1 MPRGAG
7 LAMREPCRPGKA
19 EPLSRRP
26 QAWAGKLL
34 ALATWYSLSALSCVA
49 ALAQTA
55 PVAPPSS
62 QTTSPPPSPSPAP
75 APAPATEDAPQRVEI
90 RGSEVT
96 DTEQRRR
103 NPVAKQIFGREELDK
118 YGDVSVTDV
127 LKRLPGVT
135 LSGGNPRLR
144 GLGAG
149 YTLILVNGEPAPPGF
164 SLENLP
170 PSQVER
176 IEVTKGPTA
185 EHSAQAVAGT
195 INIIL
200 RAAARQRQRELRVG
214 LGYTAEAPVPS
225 FNASLGDRIGGF
237 SFTLPLSGYQWRGT
251 TQRVI
256 DRVGRD
262 AVLLPQQLSVLAQD
276 RWWGGGA
283 SFGPRLSFK
292 PDEQW
297 TIESQTFAQRHEW
310 HSASRVGTQV
320 LLGSA
325 PSSVRDESENRGHW
339 QTLRLGLQANWR
351 SPHGL
356 RLEAKFGAQHS
367 DSRFRTDVDGFG
379 GDGQQALVR
388 LAQGLSNEQSRSTSG
403 KVFTPLLEGH
413 SLSAGW
419 DLEARRRLEE
429 RSVLENGVP
438 VLAGFEGEAFRARI
452 ERQALYVQDEW
463 EIAAQ
468 WSTYLGLRAERIAT
482 VSRGSADERRNT
494 STVVT
499 PLWHLN
505 YKLSPKGRDLIR
517 ASLTRAYK
525 APDLNALMARPGIN
539 LSYPASG
546 PNTEITPDRV
556 GNPLLRPEL
565 STGLDIAFEKYL
577 PGGGVISIG
586 TFHRRVNGL
595 IRNAVTL
602 EAVAWS
608 PVPRWV
614 SRPVN
619 LSRASSSGV
628 ELEVKGKADELLPLG
643 WKTPAGLSLRASL
656 SVYRSRVDDIPGPAN
671 RLEGQLPLSFTAGL
685 DHAVTGTPLTWGL
698 NLAMTPAYDVQQTA
712 AQQLEQGRSRSLDA
726 YVLWTFSRQ
735 VSLRLAGNNVAP
747 LDDVNRVWLVDEGGL
762 EQSTRT
768 LRRPRSSFNANLTVK
783 F

>member
-1 MPRGAG
+1 MQGAPCGGGGSWARRLFIRWQVACG
-7 LAMREPCRPGKA
+7 LAGA
-19 EPLSRRP
+19 
-26 QAWAGKLL
+26 AV
-34 ALATWYSLSALSCVA
+34 AT
-49 ALAQTA
+49 LAQT
-55 PVAPPSS
+55 
-62 QTTSPPPSPSPAP
+62 PSPAQSSEP
-75 APAPATEDAPQRVEI
+75 ASQRVEI

-103 NPVAKQIFGREELDK
+103 EPVAKQIFGREELDK

-149 YTLILVNGEPAPPGF
+149 YTLILVNGERAPPGF

-185 EHSAQAVAGT
+185 EYSAQAVAGT

-200 RAAARQRQRELRVG
+200 RAAARQRQREVRVG
-214 LGYTAEAPVPS
+214 LGYTAESPVPS
-225 FNASLGDRIGGF
+225 FNASLGDRVGAF
-237 SFTLPLSGYQWRGT
+237 SYMLPVSGYQWRGIT
-251 TQRVI
+251 EREI
-256 DRVGRD
+256 GRVGRD
-262 AVLLPQQLSVLAQD
+262 AALLPQQLLVQARD
-276 RWWGGGA
+276 RWWGGGG

-292 PDEQW
+292 PDDLW

-325 PSSVRDESENRGHW
+325 PTSVLDESENRGHW
-339 QTLRLGLQANWR
+339 QTLRAGVQLNRR
-351 SPHGL
+351 SPQGH
-356 RLEAKFGAQHS
+356 RFEAKLGAQHS
-367 DSRFRTDVDGFG
+367 DSRYRTDVDGF
-379 GDGQQALVR
+379 DGAGQKTLVR
-388 LAQGLSNEQSRSTSG
+388 LAQGSSREQSSSTSG
-403 KVFTPLLEGH
+403 KFYTPLFEGH
-413 SLSAGW
+413 GLSAGW
-419 DLEARRRLEE
+419 DLEDRRRMEE
-429 RSVLENGVP
+429 RSLLENGLP
-438 VLAGFEGEAFRARI
+438 VLTGFEGEIFRARI
-452 ERQALYVQDEW
+452 EREALYLQDEW

-482 VSRGSADERRNT
+482 VSRSGADERRST
-494 STVVT
+494 SSVVT

-505 YKLSPKGRDLIR
+505 YKIDPKGRDLIR
-517 ASLTRAYK
+517 ASLTRTYK

-539 LSYPASG
+539 TSYPASG

-556 GNPLLRPEL
+556 GNPLLQPEL
-565 STGLDIAFEKYL
+565 STGLDIAFEKYF
-577 PGGGVISIG
+577 PGGGVFSIG

-602 EAVAWS
+602 EMVAWS

-619 LSRASSSGV
+619 LSRASSSGI
-628 ELEVKGKADELLPLG
+628 ELEIKGKASELLPVG
-643 WKTPAGLSLRASL
+643 WKASDGLSLRASL
-656 SVYRSRVDDIPGPAN
+656 SGYRSRVDDIPGPAN

-698 NLAMTPAYDVQQTA
+698 NVALTPSYEVQQTS
-712 AQQLEQGRSRSLDA
+712 AQRLEQGRARSLDA

-735 VSLRLAGNNVAP
+735 VLLRVAGNNVRP
-747 LDDVNRVWLVDEGGL
+747 LDDVSRVWLVDEGGL

-768 LRRPRSSFNANLTVK
+768 LRRPRPSFNANLTFK

>member
-1 MPRGAG
+1 MAIGEPR
-7 LAMREPCRPGKA
+7 RPENA
-19 EPLSRRP
+19 EPLCRRP
-26 QAWAGKLL
+26 QVWAGCWV
-34 ALATWYSLSALSCVA
+34 ALAGLWALPALGQPSLSS
-49 ALAQTA
+49 
-55 PVAPPSS
+55 PAPPVPLRNASPP
-62 QTTSPPPSPSPAP
+62 SPPPAP
-75 APAPATEDAPQRVEI
+75 ASAPATEDAPQRVEI
-90 RGSEVT
+90 RGSEVSDT
-96 DTEQRRR
+96 DQRRR
-103 NPVAKQIFGREELDK
+103 DPVAKQIFGREELDK

-149 YTLILVNGEPAPPGF
+149 YTLILVNGERAPPGF

-195 INIIL
+195 INVIL

-214 LGYTAEAPVPS
+214 LGYNAEAPVPS
-225 FNASLGDRIGGF
+225 FNASLGDRIGRL
-237 SFTLPLSGYQWRGT
+237 SYTLPVSGYQWRNAA
-251 TQRVI
+251 QREI
-256 DRVGRD
+256 DRTGRD
-262 AVLLPQQLSVLAQD
+262 ADLLPQRLTVQARD

-283 SFGPRLSFK
+283 TLGPRLSFK
-292 PDEQW
+292 PDEWW
-297 TIESQTFAQRHEW
+297 TFESQAFAQRNEW
-310 HSASRVGTQV
+310 HSASQVGTEV
-320 LLGSA
+320 LLGST

-339 QTLRLGLQANWR
+339 QTLRLGLQLTRR
-351 SPHGL
+351 SPQGH
-356 RLEAKFGAQHS
+356 RLEAKLGAQHS

-379 GDGQQALVR
+379 GNGQQTLVR
-388 LAQGLSNEQSRSTSG
+388 LAQGLSSEQSRSTSG
-403 KVFTPLLEGH
+403 KLFTPLFDGH
-413 SLSAGW
+413 ALSAGW
-419 DLEARRRLEE
+419 DLETRNRREE
-429 RSVLENGVP
+429 RSLLENGLP
-438 VLAGFEGEAFRARI
+438 VLSGFEGEAFRARI

-463 EIAAQ
+463 EIAPQ

-482 VSRGSADERRNT
+482 VSRGGTDERRST
-494 STVVT
+494 SSVVT

-556 GNPLLRPEL
+556 GNPLLQPEL

-577 PGGGVISIG
+577 PGGGVFSIG

-602 EAVAWS
+602 ETVAWS

-628 ELEVKGKADELLPLG
+628 ELEIKGKADELLPAG

-656 SVYRSRVDDIPGPAN
+656 SAYRSRVDDIPGPAN

-685 DHAVTGTPLTWGL
+685 DHAVAGTPLSWGV
-698 NLAMTPAYDVQQTA
+698 NLALTPAHEVQQTA

-735 VSLRLAGNNVAP
+735 VSLRLSGNNVAP
-747 LDDVNRVWLVDEGGL
+747 LDEVNRVWLVDEGGL

>member
-1 MPRGAG
+1 MPLRAG
-7 LAMREPCRPGKA
+7 LAMGEPCRPGYA
-19 EPLSRRP
+19 ELLPRRP
-26 QAWAGKLL
+26 QAWAAKLL
-34 ALATWYSLSALSCVA
+34 VPVTWYSLSALACVA

-55 PVAPPSS
+55 PAAPPSS
-62 QTTSPPPSPSPAP
+62 QTTLPPPSPPPAP

-90 RGSEVT
+90 RGSEVS

-103 NPVAKQIFGREELDK
+103 DPVAKQIFGREELDK

-149 YTLILVNGEPAPPGF
+149 YTLILVNGERAPPGF

-185 EHSAQAVAGT
+185 EFSAQAVAGT

-200 RAAARQRQRELRVG
+200 RTAARQRQRELRVG
-214 LGYTAEAPVPS
+214 LSRSAEAPVPS
-225 FNASLGDRIGGF
+225 FNASVGDRIGQL
-237 SFTLPLSGYQWRGT
+237 SYTLPVSGYQWRSAAER
-251 TQRVI
+251 QI

-262 AVLLPQQLSVLAQD
+262 AELLPQHLAVQARD

-283 SFGPRLSFK
+283 TFGPRLSFK
-292 PDEQW
+292 PDEWW
-297 TIESQTFAQRHEW
+297 TLESHTFAQRNEW

-320 LLGSA
+320 LLGST
-325 PSSVRDESENRGHW
+325 PSSVWDESENRGHW
-339 QTLRLGLQANWR
+339 QTLRQGFQINRR
-351 SPHGL
+351 SAEGH
-356 RLEAKFGAQHS
+356 RVEAKLGVQHA
-367 DSRFRTDVDGFG
+367 DSRYRTDVDGF
-379 GDGQQALVR
+379 DRTGQRTIVR
-388 LAQGLSNEQSRSTSG
+388 LAQGLSRELTHSTSG
-403 KVFTPLLEGH
+403 KVFTPLFEGH
-413 SLSAGW
+413 GLSAGW

-429 RSVLENGVP
+429 RSLLENGLP
-438 VLAGFEGEAFRARI
+438 VLSGFEGEAFRARI
-452 ERQALYVQDEW
+452 DRQALYLQDEW
-463 EIAAQ
+463 EIAPR

-482 VSRGSADERRNT
+482 RSEGSDEVRRN
-494 STVVT
+494 SHTVVT

-505 YKLSPKGRDLIR
+505 HRLNANGRDLLR
-517 ASLTRAYK
+517 ASLTRTFK
-525 APDLNALMARPGIN
+525 APTLNALMARPGIN
-539 LSYPASG
+539 TSYPASG
-546 PNTEITPDRV
+546 PNTEITPDRL
-556 GNPLLRPEL
+556 GNPLLQPEL
-565 STGLDIAFEKYL
+565 STGLDMAFEKYL
-577 PGGGVISIG
+577 PGGGVFSVGIFQRQI
-586 TFHRRVNGL
+586 NGL

-602 EAVAWS
+602 ETVAWS

-619 LSRASSSGV
+619 LNQARSSGV
-628 ELEVKGKADELLPLG
+628 ELEIKGQASELLPTG
-643 WKTPAGLSLRASL
+643 WRPPAGLSLRASL
-656 SVYRSRVDDIPGPAN
+656 SAYRSQVDDIPGPAN

-685 DHAVTGTPLTWGL
+685 DHAVAGTPLTWGF
-698 NLAMTPAYDVQQTA
+698 NLALTPAYEVQQTV
-712 AQQLEQGRSRSLDA
+712 AQRLEQGRSRSLDA

-735 VSLRLAGNNVAP
+735 VLFRVAGNNVAP
-747 LDDVNRVWLVDEGGL
+747 LDEFNRVWLVDEGGL

-768 LRRPRSSFNANLTVK
+768 VRRPRSSFNANLTVK

>member
-1 MPRGAG
+1 MPQGAG
-7 LAMREPCRPGKA
+7 RVPCQPHGWPGA
-19 EPLSRRP
+19 VV
-26 QAWAGKLL
+26 GLL
-34 ALATWYSLSALSCVA
+34 ALSGGMAY
-49 ALAQTA
+49 AQA
-55 PVAPPSS
+55 PVALP
-62 QTTSPPPSPSPAP
+62 
-75 APAPATEDAPQRVEI
+75 EVAPQRVEI
-90 RGSEVT
+90 RGSEIT

-103 NPVAKQIFGREELDK
+103 DPVAKQIYGREELDR

-149 YTLILVNGEPAPPGF
+149 YTLILVNGEAPPPGF

-185 EHSAQAVAGT
+185 EHSTQAVAGT
-195 INIIL
+195 INILL
-200 RAAARQRQRELRVG
+200 RAVARQRQRELRVG
-214 LGYTAEAPVPS
+214 MGYTAEAPVPS

-237 SFTLPLSGYQWRGT
+237 SYTLPLSGYQWRGS

-256 DRVGRD
+256 DLVGRD
-262 AVLLPQQLSVLAQD
+262 AALVPQQLSVQAHD

-292 PDEQW
+292 LDEQW
-297 TIESQTFAQRHEW
+297 TLESQTFAQRHEW
-310 HSASRVGTQV
+310 HSASQVGTQV

-325 PSSVRDESENRGHW
+325 PSSVRDESQNRGHW

-351 SPHGL
+351 SPHGH
-356 RLEAKFGAQHS
+356 RLEAKLGAQHS

-379 GDGQQALVR
+379 GDGQQTLVR
-388 LAQGLSNEQSRSTSG
+388 LVQGLSSEQSRSTSG
-403 KVFTPLLEGH
+403 KLFTPWFEGH
-413 SLSAGW
+413 GLSAGW
-419 DLEARRRLEE
+419 DLQSRSRREE
-429 RSVLENGVP
+429 RSQLENGQP
-438 VLAGFEGEAFRARI
+438 VLSGFEGEAFRARI

-463 EIAAQ
+463 EIAPQ

-494 STVVT
+494 STVAT
-499 PLWHLN
+499 PLWHVR
-505 YKLSPKGRDLIR
+505 YKLDPKGRDLIR

-525 APDLNALMARPGIN
+525 APDLTALMARPGIN
-539 LSYPASG
+539 LSYPANG
-546 PNTEITPDRV
+546 FNTEIAPDRL
-556 GNPLLRPEL
+556 GNPLLQPEL
-565 STGLDIAFEKYL
+565 ATGLDIAFEKYL
-577 PGGGVISIG
+577 PGGGVLSIG
-586 TFHRRVNGL
+586 TFHRRIHGL

-602 EAVAWS
+602 ETVAWS

-619 LSRASSSGV
+619 LSRARSSGI
-628 ELEVKGKADELLPLG
+628 ELEIKGQAVELLPAG
-643 WKTPAGLSLRASL
+643 WKPPAGLSLRASL
-656 SVYRSRVDDIPGPAN
+656 SAHHSRVEDIPGPAN
-671 RLEGQLPLSFTAGL
+671 RLEAQFPLSFTAGL
-685 DHAVTGTPLTWGL
+685 DHAISGTPLTWGFNVAL
-698 NLAMTPAYDVQQTA
+698 TPAYEVQQTA
-712 AQQLEQGRSRSLDA
+712 AQQLEQGRSRSVDA
-726 YVLWTFSRQ
+726 YVLWTFNRQ
-735 VSLRLAGNNVAP
+735 VSLRLAGNNVVP
-747 LDDVNRVWLVDEGGL
+747 LDEVNRVWLVDQGGL

-768 LRRPRSSFNANLTVK
+768 LRRPRASFNAHLTVK

>member
-1 MPRGAG
+1 M
-7 LAMREPCRPGKA
+7 
-19 EPLSRRP
+19 
-26 QAWAGKLL
+26 
-34 ALATWYSLSALSCVA
+34 
-49 ALAQTA
+49 
-55 PVAPPSS
+55 
-62 QTTSPPPSPSPAP
+62 
-75 APAPATEDAPQRVEI
+75 EI
-90 RGSEVT
+90 RGSEIT

-103 NPVAKQIFGREELDK
+103 DPVAKQIFGREELDK

-185 EHSAQAVAGT
+185 EYSAQAVAGT

-237 SFTLPLSGYQWRGT
+237 SYTLPLSGYQWRGVT
-251 TQRVI
+251 DRVI

-262 AVLLPQQLSVLAQD
+262 AALLSQQISVRARD

-292 PDEQW
+292 PDDLW

-310 HSASRVGTQV
+310 HSASRVDTQV

-325 PSSVRDESENRGHW
+325 PSSVLDESENRGHW
-339 QTLRLGLQANWR
+339 QTLRTGVQVNRR
-351 SPHGL
+351 SPQGH
-356 RLEAKFGAQHS
+356 RLEAKLGVQHS
-367 DSRFRTDVDGFG
+367 DSRYRTDVDGFDG
-379 GDGQQALVR
+379 TGQQSLVR
-388 LAQGLSNEQSRSTSG
+388 LAQGRSSEQSRSTSG
-403 KVFTPLLEGH
+403 KLFTPLFEGH
-413 SLSAGW
+413 GLSAGW
-419 DLEARRRLEE
+419 DLEARRRVEE
-429 RSVLENGVP
+429 RSLLENGLP
-438 VLAGFEGEAFRARI
+438 VLTGFEGETFRARI

-463 EIAAQ
+463 EIAPQ
-468 WSTYLGLRAERIAT
+468 WSTYLGLRGERIAT
-482 VSRGSADERRNT
+482 VSRGSADERRST
-494 STVVT
+494 SSVVT

-505 YKLSPKGRDLIR
+505 YKLDPKGRDLLR

-525 APDLNALMARPGIN
+525 APDLNALMARPSIN
-539 LSYPASG
+539 TSYPASG
-546 PNTEITPDRV
+546 SNTEITPDRM
-556 GNPLLRPEL
+556 GNPLLQPEL
-565 STGLDIAFEKYL
+565 STGLDIAFEKYF
-577 PGGGVISIG
+577 PGGGVFSIG

-602 EAVAWS
+602 ETVAWS

-614 SRPVN
+614 ARPVN
-619 LSRASSSGV
+619 LSRASSAGL
-628 ELEVKGKADELLPLG
+628 ELEIKGKASELLPTG
-643 WKTPAGLSLRASL
+643 WGAPAGLSLRAAL
-656 SVYRSRVDDIPGPAN
+656 SAYRSRVDDIPGPAN
-671 RLEGQLPLSFTAGL
+671 RLEGQLPLSLTAGL
-685 DHAVTGTPLTWGL
+685 DHAVTGTPLTWGF
-698 NLAMTPAYDVQQTA
+698 NLALTPGYEVQQTA
-712 AQQLEQGRSRSLDA
+712 AQLLEQGRARSLDA

-735 VSLRLAGNNVAP
+735 VALRVAGNNVRP
-747 LDDVNRVWLVDEGGL
+747 LDELNRISLVDDSGL

-768 LRRPRSSFNANLTVK
+768 LRRPRASFNANLTVK